1 VHDDFFYRIDPAGDG
16 TVPTARAVLPGVPA
30 WYCRVA
36 HSELPRN
43 SAVQQAVVKLLAGES
58 PALSPAPIHEPGGG
72 FAVSDRELREQF
84 VEKID
89 WAQLTPAARRH
100 FLDSLN
106 EPTPLR
112 R

>member
-1 VHDDFFYRIDPAGDG
+1 
-16 TVPTARAVLPGVPA
+16 VPA

-36 HSELPRN
+36 HSELPRD
-43 SAVQQAVVKLLAGES
+43 SAVQEAVVKLLAGET
-58 PALSPAPIHEPGGG
+58 PALSASPNHQPAPG
-72 FAVSDRELREQF
+72 FAVSDRELRDQF

-89 WAQLTPAARRH
+89 WALLTPAARRH